1 MVFNDND
8 LFESLNL
15 FADLSHLEEK
25 AAFGS
30 SWGTWC
36 VLVQMDGEGLKCK
49 GHKYVNIKKKNL
61 LTDQISR

>member
-25 AAFGS
+25 AAFGP
-30 SWGTWC
+30 SWGTRC

-49 GHKYVNIKKKNL
+49 GHKYVNIKKEFN
-61 LTDQISR
+61 D